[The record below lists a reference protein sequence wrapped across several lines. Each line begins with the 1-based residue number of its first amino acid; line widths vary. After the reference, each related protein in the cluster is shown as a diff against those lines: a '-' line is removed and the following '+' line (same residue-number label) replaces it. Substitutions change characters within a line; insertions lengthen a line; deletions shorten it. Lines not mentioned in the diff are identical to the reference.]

1 MKIFVVWGSGY
12 RGKKGG
18 GREPASC
25 QSSSALGRQ
34 MQEDCQ
40 MLSMW
45 PRVSIWLCEATNTT
59 WQGVDKEQPL
69 VPGSQP
75 PASHAG
81 YGRVAENRIGAL
93 GEYSYGKREQ
103 RKRWLWVVPTQVR
116 VFSPVRGCNI
126 GRPSVRRLGMAREEK
141 A

>member
-45 PRVSIWLCEATNTT
+45 PRVSIWLCEATNPT
-59 WQGVDKEQPL
+59 WQRVDKEQPL

-81 YGRVAENRIGAL
+81 YGRGAENRIGAL
-93 GEYSYGKREQ
+93 GWHLSLEVWEERAGERRALGGSHTGKS
-103 RKRWLWVVPTQVR
+103 L
-116 VFSPVRGCNI
+116 
-126 GRPSVRRLGMAREEK
+126 
-141 A
+141 